1 MIYTT
6 LYFEK
11 KPVQLILQFYVIFL
25 SFFHFFCHIFVP
37 AIQHIAAAKGLWGYA
52 VMPENT
58 AN

>member
-37 AIQHIAAAKGLWGYA
+37 AIQHIAAAKGLRD
-52 VMPENT
+52 ML
-58 AN
+58 